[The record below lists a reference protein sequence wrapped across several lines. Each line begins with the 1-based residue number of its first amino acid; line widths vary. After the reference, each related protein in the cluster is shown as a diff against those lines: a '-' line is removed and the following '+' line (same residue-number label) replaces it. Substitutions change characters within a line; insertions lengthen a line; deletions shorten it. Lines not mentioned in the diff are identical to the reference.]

1 MHTSDRERRLP
12 GYVVSELAAA
22 KKKLV
27 ADGADVID
35 VGAGD
40 IDLQPPELAV
50 QALNEALADSRMS
63 RYSFQTGL
71 TEFREAVANYMERRF
86 GVSVDP
92 IAEVLPLIGSKDGLS
107 HLPLALA
114 DPGDVCIVPD
124 PGYPAYAGGAI
135 LANAQVETVSL
146 TSDNRFLLELS
157 ELPRDRLAKARLV
170 FLNYPNNPTAAIA
183 PRDYLER
190 TVETCNVNGIALAY
204 DNPYCELTYDGYV
217 APSVLE
223 IPGARDV
230 TLEFHSLSKS
240 ACMTGWRIGW
250 AVGSAKLIAALSKIK
265 SYVDAGPFLAVQHAG
280 AAVLRNLESVV
291 EPVRACLRKRR
302 DAAVAAFGQA
312 GFQVEPP
319 QAAMYLWLE
328 LPGAIS
334 SSSLAHDV
342 LHQEALMVMPGS
354 ALGENGEGYVRVAFT
369 IGEDRWDEVACRI
382 GRTLTRLG
390 AVNAT
395 A

>member
-1 MHTSDRERRLP
+1 MHTSNRERRLP

-27 ADGADVID
+27 ADGADLID
-35 VGAGD
+35 VSAGD
-40 IDLQPPELAV
+40 MDLHPPELAV
-50 QALNEALADSRMS
+50 EALREALADSRMS

-92 IAEVLPLIGSKDGLS
+92 MAEILPLIGSKDGLS
-107 HLPLALA
+107 HLPLALV
-114 DPGDVCIVPD
+114 DPGDVCIVPE

-135 LANAQVETVSL
+135 LADAQVETVAL

-170 FLNYPNNPTAAIA
+170 FLNYPNNPTGAVA

-190 TVETCNVNGIALAY
+190 TVEACSVNGIALAY

-230 TLEFHSLSKS
+230 ALEFHSLSKS

-265 SYVDAGPFLAVQHAG
+265 SYVDAGPFLAIQQAG
-280 AAVLRNLESVV
+280 VAVLGNLESIV
-291 EPVRACLRKRR
+291 EPVRARLRESR
-302 DAAVAAFGQA
+302 DAAVAAVGQV
-312 GFQVEPP
+312 GFKVKSPK
-319 QAAMYLWLE
+319 AAMYLWFK
-328 LPGAIS
+328 LPGEIS
-334 SSSLAHDV
+334 SSLFAQDV

-354 ALGENGEGYVRVAFT
+354 AFGEGGEGYVRVAFT
-369 IGEDRWDEVACRI
+369 IGAGRWDEVAGRI
-382 GRTLTRLG
+382 VRALARLG
-390 AVNAT
+390 TVNAP

>member
-1 MHTSDRERRLP
+1 MYTSNRERRLP

-35 VGAGD
+35 VSAGD
-40 IDLQPPELAV
+40 MNLHPPELAV
-50 QALNEALADSRMS
+50 QTLREALADSRMS

-92 IAEVLPLIGSKDGLS
+92 MTEVLPLIGSKDGLS
-107 HLPLALA
+107 HLPLALV

-135 LANAQVETVSL
+135 LANAQIETVSL

-157 ELPRDRLAKARLV
+157 ELPRDRLAKVRLL

-190 TVETCNVNGIALAY
+190 TVEACSVNGIALAY

-265 SYVDAGPFLAVQHAG
+265 SYVDAGPFLAVQQAG
-280 AAVLRNLESVV
+280 AAVLDNLESVV
-291 EPVRACLRKRR
+291 EPVRARLRKRR

-312 GFQVEPP
+312 GFKVEPP
-319 QAAMYLWLE
+319 KAAMYLWFE
-328 LPGAIS
+328 LPGEIS
-334 SSSLAHDV
+334 SSSFAHDV
-342 LHQEALMVMPGS
+342 LHHEALMVMPGS
-354 ALGENGEGYVRVAFT
+354 AFGESGGGYVRFALT
-369 IGEDRWDEVACRI
+369 IGEDRWDEVARRI
-382 GRTLTRLG
+382 VRELARLET
-390 AVNAT
+390 VNAP